1 MDHCLTLLLLLS
13 IAATPTYSFSSGA
26 PTAACISLTPDA
38 ANTSHGANPQVTD
51 IPYLLNLSALFD
63 QSRGRLAYT
72 PNMTYNSKINHNNNI
87 L

>member
-26 PTAACISLTPDA
+26 PQSACSSLTPDA
-38 ANTSHGANPQVTD
+38 TRHGANPQVTD

-63 QSRGRLAYT
+63 QSLGRLAYT
-72 PNMTYNSKINHNNNI
+72 PNMTYNSKINHI
-87 L
+87 IIIITS